1 MTAAVKFILM
11 LARGKTQMEFNYM
24 TGALEAILFASGE
37 PIEREKLAQTLETDV
52 RTLDAAV
59 DGLNE
64 YYSDNQRG
72 FEILKLDTCFQM
84 TTRAFYGEITRR
96 ALDHRRNTPLSN
108 AAMEILA
115 VIAYNQPV
123 TKGYIEQIRGVDCF
137 YGINSLIE
145 KGLVEERGRLDAPG
159 RPHLYG
165 TTADFLRCFGLES
178 LDDLPRLSGIELP
191 EGEQASAAVPDDAQ
205 QVLPI

>member
-1 MTAAVKFILM
+1 
-11 LARGKTQMEFNYM
+11 MEFNYM

-64 YYSDNQRG
+64 YYSDNQRD

>member
-1 MTAAVKFILM
+1 MTAAVKFIVM

-178 LDDLPRLSGIELP
+178 LNDLPRLSGIELP
-191 EGEQASAAVPDDAQ
+191 EDEQASAAVPDDAQ

>member
-1 MTAAVKFILM
+1 M
-11 LARGKTQMEFNYM
+11 
-24 TGALEAILFASGE
+24 
-37 PIEREKLAQTLETDV
+37 

>member
-1 MTAAVKFILM
+1 
-11 LARGKTQMEFNYM
+11 MEFNYM

>member
-1 MTAAVKFILM
+1 
-11 LARGKTQMEFNYM
+11 MEFNYM

-52 RTLDAAV
+52 STLENVV
-59 DGLNE
+59 DELNE
-64 YYSDNQRG
+64 YYAENQRG

-84 TTRAFYGEITRR
+84 ATRAFYGEITRR

-178 LDDLPRLSGIELP
+178 IEDLPKLSGITLP
-191 EGEQASAAVPDDAQ
+191 GDEQTSSLEPDDAQ